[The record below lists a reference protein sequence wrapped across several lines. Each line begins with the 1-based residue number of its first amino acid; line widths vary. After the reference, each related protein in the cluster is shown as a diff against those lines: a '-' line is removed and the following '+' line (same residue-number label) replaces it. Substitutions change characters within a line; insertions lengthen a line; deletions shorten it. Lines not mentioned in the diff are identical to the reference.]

1 MPGPLDG
8 VKVLE
13 LSQIIAGPYCGLALA
28 DLGADVVKIESPAG
42 DAARAIGQFAPSESK
57 AFHALNR
64 SKRGIVINLAA
75 PAGRQVAHELIPHF
89 DVFVTNLRPG
99 VAERIGMDYETL
111 RALRTDLI
119 YLDVTGFGDRGPGAR
134 RSGSDVVVQ
143 AYSGLLAGDLKVG
156 ADGAPEAITAT
167 APADYVA
174 ALGGA
179 MAICAALYHRAIT
192 GQGQRIAATLLAA
205 GLALQ
210 APWAAQVP
218 VSDAILVE
226 PLRRLMSELRAEG
239 ASYAELIAARRSR
252 PSQGKA
258 FRVYYSGYPVQDG
271 AIILGA
277 LTPQNRDQ
285 IRSALGIADDPTD
298 DPDFNAVGPD
308 ADAIVARV
316 EAQVRETLAGGTMS
330 DWMARLDAAGAPAS
344 PINWLEEIA
353 DDPQVAA
360 MGLMRDYDHALTGP
374 ERLVGPLVEMS
385 RTPTGNGRAAPTL
398 DADTD
403 ALLREHG
410 WSDDRIAALRR
421 EGAIGVPQRR
431 R

>member
-13 LSQIIAGPYCGLALA
+13 LSQIIAGPYCGVALA
-28 DLGADVVKIESPAG
+28 DLGAEVVKLESPHG
-42 DAARAIGQFAPSESK
+42 DAARAIGQFAPGESK

-64 SKRGIVINLAA
+64 SKRGIVVDLSTQ
-75 PAGRQVAHELIPHF
+75 AGRQVAHDLLPRF
-89 DVFVTNLRPG
+89 DVFVANLRPG
-99 VAERIGMDYETL
+99 VAERIEMDYDTL
-111 RALRTDLI
+111 RRLRADLI
-119 YLDVTGFGDRGPGAR
+119 YLDVTGFGDRGPSAR
-134 RSGSDVVVQ
+134 RPGSDVVLQ
-143 AYSGLLAGDLKVG
+143 AYSGLLAGDLKVA
-156 ADGAPEAITAT
+156 ADGAPEPITAT

-179 MAICAALYHRAIT
+179 MAVCAALYHRART
-192 GQGQRIAATLLAA
+192 GEGQRLSTSLLAA
-205 GLALQ
+205 ALALQ

-218 VSDAILVE
+218 VSDAILLE
-226 PLRRLMSELRAEG
+226 PLRRMMAELRAQDAG
-239 ASYAELIAARRSR
+239 YAELIAARRSR

-258 FRVYYSGYPVQDG
+258 FRIYYAGYPVRDG

-285 IRSALGIADDPTD
+285 IRSALGISDDPTD
-298 DPDFNAVGPD
+298 DPDFNAVAPD

-316 EAQVRETLAGGTMS
+316 EAQVRQTLAGGTLAE
-330 DWMARLDAAGAPAS
+330 WITRLDAVGAPAS
-344 PINWLEEIA
+344 PVNWLEEIA

-360 MGLMRDYDHALTGP
+360 MNLIRDYDHALTGP

-385 RTPTGNGRAAPTL
+385 QTTTGNPRPAPPL

-403 ALLREHG
+403 AVLREHG
-410 WSDDRIAALRR
+410 WSDAQITALRAT
-421 EGAIGVPQRR
+421 GAVGVPAAD
-431 R
+431 